1 MVDIQSA
8 ARSIIQDWNQGRI
21 PFYTLPPA
29 SGIAVESHIS
39 SSLVQE
45 WTKEFSVS
53 DLVDTDTL
61 KAIKGQCEVPFRQYA
76 VESCGSVPVDM
87 EMEELPAEY
96 MQDDEGSNSII
107 VEDDDEEDDTEQMDV
122 DVSVLLKSR
131 PEMPEIVFRPTS
143 KKQRAAEEKAG

>member
-1 MVDIQSA
+1 LVDIQSA

-76 VESCGSVPVDM
+76 VESCGAVPVDM
-87 EMEELPAEY
+87 EMEELPADY
-96 MQDDEGSNSII
+96 MDDEESNSVI
-107 VEDDDEEDDTEQMDV
+107 VEDEDEDKTDDMDV
-122 DVSVLLKSR
+122 DVSVLLKNR

-143 KKQRAAEEKAG
+143 KKQRAAEEKAGLN